1 MFFVEDVMISEELRD
16 ARFGCKLNICKGGC
30 CVEGDGGAPL
40 EPEEAKWI
48 KDNIEILLTHL
59 YDEKSLTRVENIG
72 PTYVEDGVE
81 HVTILPKNGACV
93 FLLEESKGFRQCLFE
108 KLYLEGR
115 TEFQKPISCHLFPL
129 IFRQTKYHKILS
141 FQRRNICL
149 PSWNHGEHLL
159 KNLEPA
165 LKRKFGNNFVS
176 KLFEKLQFE
185 E

>member
-115 TEFQKPISCHLFPL
+115 IEFQKPISCHLFPL

>member
-1 MFFVEDVMISEELRD
+1 MRCSWIWRESREKKIPFDCLLALLEEIERPGLMYPGLGR
-16 ARFGCKLNICKGGC
+16 RY
-30 CVEGDGGAPL
+30 EGF
-40 EPEEAKWI
+40 
-48 KDNIEILLTHL
+48 
-59 YDEKSLTRVENIG
+59 
-72 PTYVEDGVE
+72 EDGVE
-81 HVTILPKNGACV
+81 HVTILPKNGACI

-115 TEFQKPISCHLFPL
+115 TDFQKPISCHLFPL

-165 LKRKFGNNFVS
+165 LKRKFGNTFVS

-185 E
+185 EY